1 MSAVEPSLIC
11 IPPASSNAP
20 ALYTRS
26 AALDSND
33 VIVLEV
39 GQPFTK
45 LALVRWKIK
54 YAAGT
59 AANFTPY
66 IFSEVGVTTAGHISQ
81 EAAGTATAVATL
93 FDPEIT
99 DAPIEMQADYL
110 GRLYM
115 MIGPDAGADNT
126 FDYMLKFLKRL

>member
-1 MSAVEPSLIC
+1 MSAVEPSLVC

-33 VIVLEV
+33 VITLDI
-39 GQPFTK
+39 GQPFAK
-45 LALVRWKIK
+45 VALVRWKIK

-59 AANFTPY
+59 CANFTPY
-66 IFSEVGVTTAGHISQ
+66 IFSESGITTAGHISE
-81 EAAGTATAVATL
+81 EAAGTATAVGTL
-93 FDPEIT
+93 FDPELA
-99 DAPIEMQADYL
+99 DAPIEMQADAN
-110 GRLYM
+110 GKLYM

-126 FDYMLKFLKRL
+126 FDYMLKFRMRR